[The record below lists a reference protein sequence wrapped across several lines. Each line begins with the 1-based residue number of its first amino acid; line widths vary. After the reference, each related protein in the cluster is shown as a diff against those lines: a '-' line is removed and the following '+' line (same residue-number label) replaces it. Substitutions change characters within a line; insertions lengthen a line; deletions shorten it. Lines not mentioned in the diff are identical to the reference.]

1 MEIRELLPS
10 EKERINDIAE
20 YAELIFGD
28 GGIGRWIIMPFVR

>member
-20 YAELIFGD
+20 YEELFSATG
-28 GGIGRWIIMPFVR
+28 V